1 MAVARKANAIFNL
14 NLEGFYSVVMSELK
28 RATRPGVCSV
38 GREVRLL
45 SNFYAFRPNESL
57 VFHLYSL
64 VITPDIAATDMKL
77 REKVVMRAGNTLR
90 EHIGRFVFNN
100 MQLYGSK
107 PISEPVSVTSV
118 LDGTT
123 YEVTLQNVGEA
134 APDKQAQMKSG
145 FTNRFFKAMQAK
157 LKLSMIGRKF
167 FNPEAAVE
175 LTRHQLTV
183 WPGYTTA
190 VSTTSSGSMVCIDMS
205 SRVLRTNT
213 VLSQLLDLQKRG
225 GDVVGTAKKM
235 LTGSN
240 VLTLYNRKSYRVED
254 VDFNKSPRDSFT
266 TEKGV
271 TQTFKEYYQNRWGK
285 PVTSDDQPLLFIKER
300 EKELY
305 LLPEFCVLTG
315 LTDEIRS
322 DFNIMK
328 DLANA
333 TKKDPH
339 DRLSE
344 CTRLITKIKT
354 DPRTANDLASWNV
367 ELGEAPAELAG
378 RVLPAGKIELGK
390 NSNFNINEQSGS
402 FDRDVQK
409 AMFEQPRLN
418 MWGVIFAES
427 DRRLIDS
434 MMQNLKPVIDTYQV
448 QCNPPN
454 LMAVSSARWADW
466 DRLLRSVPAEVQM
479 LVCVLPGQRGKSQL
493 YDDLKRLT
501 FGDLGIPSQVILSG
515 TLKKDKGLRSVLNKV
530 IMQIN
535 AKVGGVPWSM
545 SQLPFTDAPSMVV
558 GIDIFQ
564 KKGAFNVLG
573 VCATTDRTFSKYV
586 SAPQIFT
593 GIGEL
598 SAALKQAAKE
608 IMMAFKTENR
618 MAPQR
623 LIIFRDGVSDSQIE
637 GVLQSEVKAFMD
649 AFAELQTE
657 QHITQPPA
665 LLYTVVSKRVD
676 ARFYA
681 AGSRASNPPLGTCID
696 SVITKAD
703 AYDFYLMPA
712 RATQG
717 AMTPTYFH
725 VVYDDTGRPCHEV
738 ETLAYRLCYA
748 YYNWSGSIR
757 VPAPCQ
763 YAHKLA
769 YQLGERANASGPPVP
784 HKRWQSTRSL
794 YFL

>member
-1 MAVARKANAIFNL
+1 MIEGLSLIMAD
-14 NLEGFYSVVMSELK
+14 LK
-28 RATRPGVCSV
+28 LATRPGTCSI
-38 GREVRLL
+38 GRTVSLA
-45 SNFYAFRPNESL
+45 SNFYTFRASESL
-57 VFHLYSL
+57 VFRLYT
-64 VITPDIAATDMKL
+64 VNITPDVAASDMKL
-77 REKVVMRAGNTLR
+77 REKIVKRVGNTLR
-90 EHIGRFVFNN
+90 EKIGRFVFNN

-107 PISEPVSVTSV
+107 ECSEEVQAESSNE
-118 LDGTT
+118 GTT
-123 YEVTLQNVGEA
+123 YSVVLQMVGDSTPE
-134 APDKQAQMKSG
+134 KQEQLKSG

-157 LKLSMIGRKF
+157 LQLSMIGRKF

-190 VSTTSSGSMVCIDMS
+190 VSDTETGSMVCIDVS
-205 SRVLRTNT
+205 HRVLRTNT
-213 VLSQLLDLQKRG
+213 VMSQLSELQKRG
-225 GDVVGTAKKM
+225 GDVMGLAKKM
-235 LTGSN
+235 LIGSN

-254 VDFNKSPRDSFT
+254 VDFNKTPRDSFT
-266 TEKGV
+266 NEKGV
-271 TQTFKEYYQNRWGK
+271 SMTFKEYYQNRWGK
-285 PVTSDDQPLLFIKER
+285 AITVDDQPLLFIKER

-315 LTDEIRS
+315 LTDEIRA

-333 TKKDPH
+333 TKKEPH
-339 DRLSE
+339 ARLEE
-344 CTRLITKIKT
+344 CSKLITKIKS
-354 DPRTANDLASWNV
+354 DPRTRGELASWRV
-367 ELGEAPAELAG
+367 ELGETPASLVG
-378 RVLPAGKIELGK
+378 KVLPAGRIDLGR

-402 FDRDVQK
+402 FDRECQK
-409 AMFEQPRLN
+409 AMFEQPALG

-434 MMQNLKPVIDTYQV
+434 MMSNLKPVIDTFQV
-448 QCNPPN
+448 QCRPPN
-454 LMAVSSARWADW
+454 LMAVPSTRWPDW
-466 DRLLRSVPAEVQM
+466 DRLIRGIPSEVQM
-479 LVCVLPGQRGKSQL
+479 IVCILPGQRGKSQL

-501 FGDLGIPSQVILSG
+501 FGELGIPSQVILTG

-530 IMQIN
+530 IIQIN
-535 AKVGGVPWSM
+535 AKIGGVPWSLNG
-545 SQLPFTDAPSMVV
+545 LPYSDVPTMVV

-564 KKGAFNVLG
+564 KKGSFNVLG

-586 SAPQIFT
+586 SAPKIFSN
-593 GIGEL
+593 L
-598 SAALKQAAKE
+598 SDITAALQASVREA
-608 IMMAFKTENR
+608 ISAFKAENSI
-618 MAPQR
+618 APQR
-623 LIIFRDGVSDSQIE
+623 IIVFRDGVSDSQIL
-637 GVLQSEVKAFMD
+637 GVLNMEVKAFKQ
-649 AFAELQTE
+649 AFEALQSE
-657 QHITQPPA
+657 GVVTQTPT

-681 AGSRASNPPLGTCID
+681 TGSQCTNPPLGTCID
-696 SVITKAD
+696 SVITKAN

-717 AMTPTYFH
+717 AMTPTYFN
-725 VVYDDTGRPCHEV
+725 VVYDDTGRPCHEI
-738 ETLAYRLCYA
+738 EHLAYRLCYA

-784 HKRWQSTRSL
+784 HERWQRTRSL

>member
-1 MAVARKANAIFNL
+1 MTD
-14 NLEGFYSVVMSELK
+14 LK
-28 RATRPGVCSV
+28 KATRPGVCSI
-38 GREVRLL
+38 GRPITLA
-45 SNFYAFRPNESL
+45 SNFYTFRPSESL
-57 VFHLYSL
+57 VFRLYT
-64 VITPDIAATDMKL
+64 VEITPDVPAADMKL
-77 REKVVMRAGNTLR
+77 REKIVKRVGNTLR

-100 MQLYGSK
+100 MQLYASK
-107 PISEPVSVTSV
+107 ECGEPVTAESVT
-118 LDGTT
+118 DGTT
-123 YEVTLQNVGEA
+123 YAIVLQMVGEA
-134 APDKQAQMKSG
+134 NPEKQTQMKSG
-145 FTNRFFKAMQAK
+145 FTNRFFKTMQAK
-157 LKLSMIGRKF
+157 LQLSMIGRKF

-190 VSTTSSGSMVCIDMS
+190 VSDTETGSMVCIDVS
-205 SRVLRTNT
+205 HRVLRTNT
-213 VLSQLLDLQKRG
+213 VMSQLMDLQKRG
-225 GDVVGTAKKM
+225 GDVIGLAKKM

-254 VDFNKSPRDSFT
+254 VDFNKNPQDSFT
-266 TEKGV
+266 SEKGV
-271 TQTFKEYYQNRWGK
+271 TMTFKDYYQGRWNK
-285 PVTSDDQPLLFIKER
+285 AVTNDQQPLLLIKER
-300 EKELY
+300 EHVLY

-315 LTDEIRS
+315 LTDEIRA

-333 TKKDPH
+333 TKKEPH
-339 DRLSE
+339 ARLEE
-344 CTRLITKIKT
+344 CTRLITKIKS
-354 DPRTANDLASWNV
+354 DPRTSGELASWRV
-367 ELGEAPAELAG
+367 ELGEAPASLTG
-378 RVLPAGKIELGK
+378 KVLPAGKIDLGR
-390 NSNFNINEQSGS
+390 NAGFNINEQSGS

-409 AMFEQPRLN
+409 AMFDQPALG

-448 QCNPPN
+448 QCRPPN
-454 LMAVSSARWADW
+454 LMAVPSTRWGDW
-466 DRLLRSVPAEVQM
+466 DRLIRGIPPDVQM
-479 LVCVLPGQRGKSQL
+479 ILCVLPGQRGKSQL

-501 FGDLGIPSQVILSG
+501 FGDLGIPSQVILTG

-535 AKVGGVPWSM
+535 AKIGGVPWAM
-545 SQLPFTDAPSMVV
+545 NGLPFSDMPSMVV

-564 KKGAFNVLG
+564 KKGSFNVLG

-586 SAPQIFT
+586 SAPKIFSSL
-593 GIGEL
+593 GEIA
-598 SAALKQAAKE
+598 SALEASVRE
-608 IMMAFKTENR
+608 IIVAFKTENSI
-618 MAPQR
+618 APQR
-623 LIIFRDGVSDSQIE
+623 LIVFRDGVSDSQIDQVLQMEVRAFKQAFVALISE
-637 GVLQSEVKAFMD
+637 GVM
-649 AFAELQTE
+649 
-657 QHITQPPA
+657 TQAPS

-681 AGSRASNPPLGTCID
+681 AGTQCTNPPLGTCID

-712 RATQG
+712 KATQG

-738 ETLAYRLCYA
+738 EHLAYRLCYA

-784 HKRWQSTRSL
+784 HVRWQRTRSL